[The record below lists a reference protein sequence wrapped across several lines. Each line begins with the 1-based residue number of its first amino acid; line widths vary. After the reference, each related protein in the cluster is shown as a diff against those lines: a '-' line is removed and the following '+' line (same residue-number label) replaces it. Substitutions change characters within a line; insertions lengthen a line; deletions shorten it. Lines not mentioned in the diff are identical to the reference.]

1 MLTMKERA
9 YQVSNTVTINAYE
22 VHYRF
27 WHNHSN
33 PGINEYG
40 HIPISTQKRAAIIQD
55 LNLNIPVSTIVATH
69 NKAGKIQKQAAKVKG
84 ERPTRDMKINYDFV
98 YSINYK
104 QNCNLAIKH
113 KDRAESARLW
123 MQELKDEG
131 CFTYF
136 DSSGN
141 ERYYGFSTPF
151 QLEQLTK
158 YGNALCFDGTHKV
171 CR

>member
-1 MLTMKERA
+1 MKERA

-113 KDRAESARLW
+113 KDRA
-123 MQELKDEG
+123 
-131 CFTYF
+131 
-136 DSSGN
+136 
-141 ERYYGFSTPF
+141 
-151 QLEQLTK
+151 
-158 YGNALCFDGTHKV
+158 
-171 CR
+171 